1 MAEKNLTS
9 PGGMVHGRI
18 EWMDSLKGTLI
29 FLVVLG
35 HVLLPLQQMK
45 PYISGAYEL
54 IFLFHMPL
62 FVFVSGFFSKRTI
75 DGDGHLRVDRI
86 LTYATLGIAFNAAL
100 RLCSGTPVEL
110 DRDLFSLI
118 LKIPGA
124 PWYLVS
130 LATWQLLVP
139 FFDRLKPVWG
149 MVVAV
154 CVSVVATTVVSPND
168 VLALSRTGHFLPYF
182 LAGYYLSADAL
193 QRLRSPRVRGALILA
208 GIAAAMCY
216 LVFQDQLAELFP
228 LVYGNNSLQLR
239 LSVSIPGYFLMAGFG
254 IALSLGCIA
263 LAPSGEGKLGRVL
276 FHPLSA
282 LGRRTLQVYIAHRFV
297 REAMSQ
303 STFYDAVASMDQL
316 ALFSL
321 LVGISVFICVVLS
334 WSGFTRVLDKVTSL
348 RWRFM
353 LRA

>member
-1 MAEKNLTS
+1 MAEQDMAA
-9 PGGMVHGRI
+9 PGGMAHGRI
-18 EWMDSLKGTLI
+18 EWMDSLKGILI

-35 HVLLPLQQMK
+35 HVLLPLQQLD
-45 PYISGAYEL
+45 PVISGAYEL

-75 DGDGHLRVDRI
+75 DRSGRLRADRI
-86 LTYATLGIAFNAAL
+86 LTYAALGIAFNAAL
-100 RLCSGTPVEL
+100 RMCSGTPVEL

-168 VLALSRTGHFLPYF
+168 VLALSRTGHFLPF
-182 LAGYYLSADAL
+182 FFAGYYLRAGAL
-193 QRLRSPRVRGALILA
+193 QRLRAPRVRGALIFV
-208 GIAAAMCY
+208 GIGAAMCY
-216 LVFQDQLAELFP
+216 LAIRDQLVELFP
-228 LVYGNNSLQLR
+228 LVYGNNSVQLR

-254 IALSLGCIA
+254 VALSLGCIA
-263 LAPSGEGKLGRVL
+263 LAPSGEGKLSFVL
-276 FHPLSA
+276 FRPLSA

-303 STFYDAVASMDQL
+303 STFYDAVAGMDQL

-321 LVGISVFICVVLS
+321 LVGISVAICVVLS
-334 WSGFTRVLDKVTSL
+334 WSGLTRVLDKVTLL